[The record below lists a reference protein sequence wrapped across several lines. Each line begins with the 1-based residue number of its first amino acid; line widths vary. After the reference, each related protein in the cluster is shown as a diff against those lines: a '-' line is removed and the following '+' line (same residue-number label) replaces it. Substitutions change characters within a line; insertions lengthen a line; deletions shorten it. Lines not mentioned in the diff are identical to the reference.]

1 MADLTPIQPSLF
13 AARATARFAAR
24 SAVRAVAHKQYR
36 RTTEAVQAE
45 YDPQREAFRR
55 RFLESEWSAD
65 EYVMTD
71 VGATDTY
78 FFANILDGRLVVGG
92 SDEVRHRLLTR
103 LADEIQRVSAR
114 SVIEVGSGTGRNLL
128 FLKSRMPWLKATGLE
143 LSRPSVE
150 VAIEASRRYGIEAAF
165 HQHDVTKPW
174 PVEDPADVV
183 FSVHALEQMP
193 RQAAK
198 AAQLMQEHARKAVL
212 LFEPLPDLWSGPIG
226 LASRLR
232 ARYLDRL
239 RAHAFDALSVERR
252 ELLPDGMAL
261 NRTTEI
267 FLLPLARPA

>member
-1 MADLTPIQPSLF
+1 MGDLRPIQPTLF
-13 AARATARFAAR
+13 VVRATARFAAR
-24 SAVRAVAHKQYR
+24 TIVRSVAHKQYR
-36 RTTEAVQAE
+36 RTAKAVQAE
-45 YDPQREAFRR
+45 YDPQRETFRR
-55 RFLESEWSAD
+55 SFLESDWSAD

-71 VGATDTY
+71 VGASETY
-78 FFANILDGRLVVGG
+78 FFANVLDRRLVVGG

-103 LADEIQRVSAR
+103 LANEIQRLSAR

-128 FLKSRMPWLKATGLE
+128 FLKARMPYLKATGFE
-143 LSRPSVE
+143 LSTPSVE
-150 VAIEASRRYGIEAAF
+150 VAREASHRYGIEAAF
-165 HQHDVTKPW
+165 YQHDVTEPW

-193 RQAAK
+193 LLATK

-212 LFEPLPDLWSGPIG
+212 LFEPLPDLWSGPMG

-239 RAHAFDALSVERR
+239 RAHAFDALSVERK

-261 NRTTEI
+261 NRTTEVV
-267 FLLPLARPA
+267 LPPLARSA